1 MNWAATSPS
10 DRLADAIVVSGWSAI
25 EQAESPLEFYY
36 RPADR
41 FVSGF
46 TDPPENSFHSRRV
59 GIGHHWQHQGVAI
72 VGVRRDDW
80 WNMPQHPPS
89 PPEIG

>member
-46 TDPPENSFHSRRV
+46 TDPPKTVFIPAASAS
-59 GIGHHWQHQGVAI
+59 GTIGNIRA
-72 VGVRRDDW
+72 
-80 WNMPQHPPS
+80 
-89 PPEIG
+89 